1 MRVVLMGTGPFAVPA
16 FDAIRTQGHQIEC
29 VFVRPLPNV
38 KSRKGPPPEPVRE
51 WAEFHQLNVAS
62 PDSINAEETISTLK
76 RIDSDLLV
84 VCDYGQI
91 LSDAALATAALGG
104 INLHGSL
111 LPRYRGAAPVQ
122 RCLLA
127 GDEFAGI
134 SVIHMS
140 PKLDGGPILASA
152 KTPIT
157 DTETAGELEVRLSQ
171 LGVKPTLDA
180 MKVLEDWDRLSLIG
194 STQDPDAV
202 TKAPRLS
209 KKEALIDWQ
218 QTSKKIHCFI
228 RGMQPWPIAYCFFP
242 LPNGK
247 PPLRVAVKE
256 SRVLDSTSADQ
267 SISSQLSET
276 QAADEIVTQSTAEPG
291 MLLHR
296 SRMLIKTGDGVIE
309 LLSVQPAGKR
319 EMSAEEFLRGYQ
331 PEIGSRLN

>member
-16 FDAIRTQGHQIEC
+16 FDAIRTKGHQIEC

-51 WAEFHQLNVAS
+51 WAESHQLNVAS
-62 PDSINAEETISTLK
+62 PDSINAEETISILK
-76 RIDSDLLV
+76 QIESDLLV

-134 SVIHMS
+134 SVIHMT

-157 DTETAGELEVRLSQ
+157 ESETAGELEVRLSH
-171 LGVKPTLDA
+171 LGVEPTLDA
-180 MKVLEDWDRLSLIG
+180 MKLLENWDRVSGLG
-194 STQDPDAV
+194 SAQDPNAV

-218 QTSKKIHCFI
+218 QSSKKIHCFI

-256 SRVLDSTSADQ
+256 ARVMDSNPEDQ
-267 SISSQLSET
+267 SIPSQLSEI
-276 QAADEIVTQSTAEPG
+276 QPADESLTQSSAEPG
-291 MLLHR
+291 TLLHR
-296 SRMLIKTGDGVIE
+296 SRMLIRTGDGVIE

-331 PEIGSRLN
+331 PEIGTRLG